1 MEWKY
6 RSSINET
13 HDWEGRHCAD
23 ISIVENDEVDENINE
38 NHPDDSDE
46 YVNDDLFAA
55 YNDNDDEKAEEYSN
69 NLFSSHYV
77 ENIGSK
83 SKPDAVSNVT
93 MAFKDD
99 EDDAVDSDDY
109 TEKYITTTTE
119 DTQGINTEDTQ
130 ETNTEDSQGINT
142 EDTNEEENNDE
153 NDPVAMPYG
162 SQHPGNRQMDIPLS
176 KVKIGQFVYW
186 YTKKKSRHSFDH

>member
-6 RSSINET
+6 RSSINKT

-23 ISIVENDEVDENINE
+23 ISIVENDEVDEDINV

-46 YVNDDLFAA
+46 YTDDDLFAA
-55 YNDNDDEKAEEYSN
+55 YNDHDDEKAEEYSN
-69 NLFSSHYV
+69 NLFSSYDV

-99 EDDAVDSDDY
+99 EDDAVNGDEY
-109 TEKYITTTTE
+109 TDKYITTTTE
-119 DTQGINTEDTQ
+119 DTKRINTDDT
-130 ETNTEDSQGINT
+130 I
-142 EDTNEEENNDE
+142 EEENNDE

-186 YTKKKSRHSFDH
+186 